1 MTRVYFELPGLPQA
15 IELNGVQSEV
25 PAPGDRIMII
35 TKGCKKPSRHLLERT
50 PAYHYFARNGHTEQI
65 SLGDFLSDK
74 EFTVSGRRW
83 SYEGSVPQCY
93 LSLRYIME

>member
-1 MTRVYFELPGLPQA
+1 MTMVYFELPGLLQV

-25 PAPGDRIMII
+25 PALGDRIMII
-35 TKGCKKPSRHLLERT
+35 TKECKKPFRHLLEHT
-50 PAYHYFARNGHTEQI
+50 PAYHCFERNGQTEQI

-74 EFTVSGRRW
+74 EFAVSGRRW

-93 LSLRYIME
+93 LNLRYIME